1 MGTRESGAFL
11 FGIYELYKDIA
22 LSTRRK
28 PCREHEITEILSIFY
43 EKFLIKLRIL
53 LENERKRSRDMKKRV
68 LKVLA
73 VTIIA
78 ICSFLLVACNS
89 ENYKS
94 GGLKKTT
101 AVAPIVYDVSE
112 KESAVE
118 KAATVDL
125 SALSKEVNADGAT
138 VLSNDVTTITS
149 AGSYILTGA
158 YAGITVSVGNGETAH
173 LFLNNA
179 TISGGAGIAISNTN
193 KKSTLIITACEN
205 TENEVASKGD
215 DVNAI
220 HVKGTLKIN
229 GTGTIKVSAKKNG
242 IKVSKGLSIAD
253 STINL
258 TAGNHALSARFI
270 EAENAKINVLSAG
283 KDALN
288 AECDDET
295 QEFTL
300 DEGYVSLKSSKV
312 FASVSGDGIQ
322 ADTFVYITGGS
333 VDIKTAATF
342 VSYSAESMATY
353 DLSED
358 DFRYTKSGDTY
369 KKIDDVASNGARYAM
384 IQSAKGIKCG
394 EIKYEI
400 DGTEYAVTKNSNYF
414 IVIDGARVKINSS
427 DDAIHT
433 NSGNVLIKG
442 GTLDLTT
449 LDDGIHADELVKID
463 GGEITVNGSYEGI
476 EGAYVEIGGGTI
488 YITAS
493 DDGINAASDDESV
506 NEHIIISGGTITV
519 DASGDGLDSNGTI
532 YVSGGTLIVYGP
544 TTGADTGLDADGGIL
559 IDGGNVFV
567 ASSKEMLEIPAS
579 NSKSNVLVYGVNTV
593 AAGSEII
600 LTNADGGEMVRIT
613 LKKQAQAIILSTPEL
628 ATNGTYSLYADE
640 NLLASFSVTE
650 TITAIGVQSNGGRG
664 GQPAQPG
671 GAQPGGQGGN
681 PPAPRN

>member
-1 MGTRESGAFL
+1 ML
-11 FGIYELYKDIA
+11 K
-22 LSTRRK
+22 
-28 PCREHEITEILSIFY
+28 
-43 EKFLIKLRIL
+43 
-53 LENERKRSRDMKKRV
+53 NERKRSRDMKKRI

-89 ENYKS
+89 GNYK
-94 GGLKKTT
+94 GGRLKKTT

-125 SALSKEVNADGAT
+125 SALSKDVNADGAT

-158 YAGITVSVGNGETAH
+158 YAGTTVSVGNGETAH

-215 DVNAI
+215 DANAI

-288 AECDDET
+288 AECDDKT

-300 DEGYVSLKSSKV
+300 DEGYVSLKNSKV

-333 VDIKTAATF
+333 VDIETAATF
-342 VSYSAESMATY
+342 VSYGAESMATY

-358 DFRYTKSGDTY
+358 DFRYIKSGDTY
-369 KKIDDVASNGARYAM
+369 KKIDDVASKGARHAM

-463 GGEITVNGSYEGI
+463 GGEITVNGAYEGI

-544 TTGADTGLDADGGIL
+544 TTDADTGLDADGGIL

-593 AAGSEII
+593 PAGSEII

-650 TITAIGVQSNGGRG
+650 TITAIGVRSNGR
-664 GQPAQPG
+664 
-671 GAQPGGQGGN
+671 QGGN
-681 PPAPRN
+681 PPAPRK

>member
-1 MGTRESGAFL
+1 
-11 FGIYELYKDIA
+11 
-22 LSTRRK
+22 
-28 PCREHEITEILSIFY
+28 
-43 EKFLIKLRIL
+43 
-53 LENERKRSRDMKKRV
+53 MKKRI

-78 ICSFLLVACNS
+78 TCSFLLVACNS

-125 SALSKEVNADGAT
+125 SALSKDVNADGAT
-138 VLSNDVTTITS
+138 VLSNDVTTITT

-215 DVNAI
+215 DANAI

-270 EAENAKINVLSAG
+270 ETENAKINVLSAG

-322 ADTFVYITGGS
+322 ADTFVYITGGN
-333 VDIKTAATF
+333 VDIKTSATF
-342 VSYSAESMATY
+342 VRYGAESTATY
-353 DLSED
+353 DLAED
-358 DFRYTKSGDTY
+358 DFRYIKSGDTY
-369 KKIDDVASNGARYAM
+369 KKIDDVASKGARYAM

-400 DGTEYAVTKNSNYF
+400 DGTEYAVTKNTNYF

-532 YVSGGTLIVYGP
+532 YVTGGTLIVYGP

-593 AAGSEII
+593 PVGSEII

-650 TITAIGVQSNGGRG
+650 TITAIGVRSNGR
-664 GQPAQPG
+664 
-671 GAQPGGQGGN
+671 QGGN

>member
-1 MGTRESGAFL
+1 
-11 FGIYELYKDIA
+11 
-22 LSTRRK
+22 
-28 PCREHEITEILSIFY
+28 
-43 EKFLIKLRIL
+43 
-53 LENERKRSRDMKKRV
+53 MKKRI
-68 LKVLA
+68 LKVLV
-73 VTIIA
+73 VTVFA
-78 ICSFLLVACNS
+78 ICSFSLVACNS
-89 ENYKS
+89 ENDKS

-118 KAATVDL
+118 NAATVDL
-125 SALSKEVNADGAT
+125 SALSEDVNADGAIA
-138 VLSNDVTTITS
+138 LSNDVTTITT

-158 YAGITVSVGNGETAH
+158 YAGITVSVGNDETVH
-173 LFLNNA
+173 LFLNDA

-205 TENEVASKGD
+205 TENEVA
-215 DVNAI
+215 
-220 HVKGTLKIN
+220 N
-229 GTGTIKVSAKKNG
+229 GTGTINVSAKKNG

-253 STINL
+253 STLNV
-258 TAGNHALSARFI
+258 TVGNHALSARLI

-300 DEGYVSLKSSKV
+300 NEGYVSLKNSKII
-312 FASVSGDGIQ
+312 ASVSGDGIQ

-333 VDIKTAATF
+333 VDIETSATF

-358 DFRYTKSGDTY
+358 DFRYIKSGDTY
-369 KKIDDVASNGARYAM
+369 KKVADDVATKGARYAM
-384 IQSAKGIKCG
+384 IQSTKGIKCG
-394 EIKYEI
+394 KIKYEI

-488 YITAS
+488 YITAI

-532 YVSGGTLIVYGP
+532 YVTGGTLIVYGP

-567 ASSKEMLEIPAS
+567 ATTKEMIEIPAS

-593 AAGSEII
+593 QAGSEII

-650 TITAIGVQSNGGRG
+650 TITAIGVRSNGR
-664 GQPAQPG
+664 
-671 GAQPGGQGGN
+671 QGGN

>member
-1 MGTRESGAFL
+1 ML
-11 FGIYELYKDIA
+11 K
-22 LSTRRK
+22 
-28 PCREHEITEILSIFY
+28 
-43 EKFLIKLRIL
+43 
-53 LENERKRSRDMKKRV
+53 NERKRSRDMKKRI

-73 VTIIA
+73 VTVIA
-78 ICSFLLVACNS
+78 ISSFLLVACNS
-89 ENYKS
+89 WNYKS

-125 SALSKEVNADGAT
+125 SALSKDVNADGAT
-138 VLSNDVTTITS
+138 VLSNDVTTITT

-158 YAGITVSVGNGETAH
+158 YAGITVSVGDGETVH

-179 TISGGAGIAISNTN
+179 TISEGAGIAISNTN

-220 HVKGTLKIN
+220 HVKGALKIN

-242 IKVSKGLSIAD
+242 IKVSKGLSIVD
-253 STINL
+253 STLNV

-270 EAENAKINVLSAG
+270 ETENTKINVLSAG

-322 ADTFVYITGGS
+322 ADTFVYIAGGN
-333 VDIKTAATF
+333 VDIETAATF

-358 DFRYTKSGDTY
+358 DFRYIKSGDTY
-369 KKIDDVASNGARYAM
+369 KKIDDVASKGARYAM

-400 DGTEYAVTKNSNYF
+400 DGTEYGVTKNSNYF

-593 AAGSEII
+593 QAGSEII

-650 TITAIGVQSNGGRG
+650 TITAIGVRSNGR
-664 GQPAQPG
+664 
-671 GAQPGGQGGN
+671 QGGN

>member
-1 MGTRESGAFL
+1 ML
-11 FGIYELYKDIA
+11 K
-22 LSTRRK
+22 
-28 PCREHEITEILSIFY
+28 
-43 EKFLIKLRIL
+43 
-53 LENERKRSRDMKKRV
+53 NERKWSRDMKKRV

-89 ENYKS
+89 ETYKS

-125 SALSKEVNADGAT
+125 AALSKDVNADGAT
-138 VLSNDVTTITS
+138 VLSKDVTTITS

-158 YAGITVSVGNGETAH
+158 YAGITVSVGNGETVH

-205 TENEVASKGD
+205 TENEVASTAD

-253 STINL
+253 STLNV

-288 AECDDET
+288 AECDDKT

-300 DEGYVSLKSSKV
+300 DEGYVSLKSIKV

-333 VDIKTAATF
+333 VDIKTSATF
-342 VSYSAESMATY
+342 VSYSEESMATY

-358 DFRYTKSGDTY
+358 DFRYIKRGDTY
-369 KKIDDVASNGARYAM
+369 KKVADDAATKGARYAM
-384 IQSAKGIKCG
+384 TQSAKGIKCG

-400 DGTEYAVTKNSNYF
+400 DGTEYAVTKNTNYF

-488 YITAS
+488 HITAS

-532 YVSGGTLIVYGP
+532 YVTGGTLIVYGP

-567 ASSKEMLEIPAS
+567 ASSKEMLEIPAT

-593 AAGSEII
+593 QAGSEII

-650 TITAIGVQSNGGRG
+650 TITAIGVRSNGR
-664 GQPAQPG
+664 
-671 GAQPGGQGGN
+671 QGGN

>member
-1 MGTRESGAFL
+1 M
-11 FGIYELYKDIA
+11 
-22 LSTRRK
+22 
-28 PCREHEITEILSIFY
+28 
-43 EKFLIKLRIL
+43 
-53 LENERKRSRDMKKRV
+53 
-68 LKVLA
+68 
-73 VTIIA
+73 
-78 ICSFLLVACNS
+78 
-89 ENYKS
+89 
-94 GGLKKTT
+94 
-101 AVAPIVYDVSE
+101 SE

-118 KAATVDL
+118 NAATVDL
-125 SALSKEVNADGAT
+125 STLSKDVNADGAT

-158 YAGITVSVGNGETAH
+158 YAGITVSVGNGETVH
-173 LFLNNA
+173 LFLNDA
-179 TISGGAGIAISNTN
+179 TISGGTGIAISNTN

-270 EAENAKINVLSAG
+270 EAENAEINVLSAG

-300 DEGYVSLKSSKV
+300 DEGYVSLKNSKII
-312 FASVSGDGIQ
+312 ASVSGDGIQ

-342 VSYSAESMATY
+342 VSYSEESMAAY
-353 DLSED
+353 DLTED
-358 DFRYTKSGDTY
+358 DFRYIKSGDTY
-369 KKIDDVASNGARYAM
+369 KKVADDVATKGARYAM

-414 IVIDGARVKINSS
+414 IVIDGARVKIDSS

-433 NSGNVLIKG
+433 NSGNVLIKS

-532 YVSGGTLIVYGP
+532 YVTGGTLIVYGP

-579 NSKSNVLVYGVNTV
+579 NSKSNMLVYGVNTV
-593 AAGSEII
+593 PAGSEII

-650 TITAIGVQSNGGRG
+650 TITAIGVRSNGRQG
-664 GQPAQPG
+664 GQPEQPG
-671 GAQPGGQGGN
+671 GGQPGGQGGN

>member
-1 MGTRESGAFL
+1 
-11 FGIYELYKDIA
+11 
-22 LSTRRK
+22 
-28 PCREHEITEILSIFY
+28 
-43 EKFLIKLRIL
+43 
-53 LENERKRSRDMKKRV
+53 MKKRV

-78 ICSFLLVACNS
+78 TCSFLLVACNS
-89 ENYKS
+89 GNYKS

-125 SALSKEVNADGAT
+125 STLSKDVNADGAT

-173 LFLNNA
+173 LFLNDA

-215 DVNAI
+215 DANAI

-242 IKVSKGLSIAD
+242 IKVSKGLSIVD

-270 EAENAKINVLSAG
+270 ETENAKINVLSAG

-300 DEGYVSLKSSKV
+300 DEGYVSLKNSKV

-322 ADTFVYITGGS
+322 ADTFVYITGGN
-333 VDIKTAATF
+333 VDIKTSATF
-342 VSYSAESMATY
+342 VSYGAESMATY

-358 DFRYTKSGDTY
+358 DFRYIKSGDTY
-369 KKIDDVASNGARYAM
+369 KKIDDVATKGARYAM

-400 DGTEYAVTKNSNYF
+400 DGTEYAVTKNTNYF

-493 DDGINAASDDESV
+493 GDGINAASDDENV

-532 YVSGGTLIVYGP
+532 YVTGGTLIVYGP

-593 AAGSEII
+593 PAGTEII

-650 TITAIGVQSNGGRG
+650 TITAIGVRSNGR
-664 GQPAQPG
+664 
-671 GAQPGGQGGN
+671 QGGN
-681 PPAPRN
+681 PPAPRK

>member
-1 MGTRESGAFL
+1 
-11 FGIYELYKDIA
+11 
-22 LSTRRK
+22 
-28 PCREHEITEILSIFY
+28 
-43 EKFLIKLRIL
+43 
-53 LENERKRSRDMKKRV
+53 MKKRI

-73 VTIIA
+73 VTVIA

-125 SALSKEVNADGAT
+125 SALSNDVNADGAT

-158 YAGITVSVGNGETAH
+158 YAGITVSVGDGETVH

-215 DVNAI
+215 DANAI

-242 IKVSKGLSIAD
+242 IRVSKGLSIAD

-258 TAGNHALSARFI
+258 AAGNHALSARFI
-270 EAENAKINVLSAG
+270 KTENAKINVLSAG

-300 DEGYVSLKSSKV
+300 DEGYVSLKNSKV
-312 FASVSGDGIQ
+312 FVSTSGDGIQ

-333 VDIKTAATF
+333 VDIETSATF
-342 VSYSAESMATY
+342 VSYGAESMATY

-358 DFRYTKSGDTY
+358 DFRYIKSGDTY
-369 KKIDDVASNGARYAM
+369 KKIDDVASKGARYAM
-384 IQSAKGIKCG
+384 IQSSKGIKCG

-400 DGTEYAVTKNSNYF
+400 DGTEYAVTKNTNYF
-414 IVIDGARVKINSS
+414 IVIDGARVKIDSS

-463 GGEITVNGSYEGI
+463 GGEITVNGAYEGI

-532 YVSGGTLIVYGP
+532 YVTGGTLIVYGP

-593 AAGSEII
+593 PAGSEII

-650 TITAIGVQSNGGRG
+650 TITAIGVRSNGR
-664 GQPAQPG
+664 
-671 GAQPGGQGGN
+671 QGGN
-681 PPAPRN
+681 PPAPRK

>member
-1 MGTRESGAFL
+1 ML
-11 FGIYELYKDIA
+11 KN
-22 LSTRRK
+22 
-28 PCREHEITEILSIFY
+28 
-43 EKFLIKLRIL
+43 EKKW
-53 LENERKRSRDMKKRV
+53 SRDMKKRV

-73 VTIIA
+73 VTVIA
-78 ICSFLLVACNS
+78 ISSFLLVACNS

-125 SALSKEVNADGAT
+125 SALSNDVNADGAT
-138 VLSNDVTTITS
+138 VLSNDVTTITT

-215 DVNAI
+215 DANAI

-229 GTGTIKVSAKKNG
+229 GTGTINVSAKKNG

-270 EAENAKINVLSAG
+270 ETENVEINVLSAG

-300 DEGYVSLKSSKV
+300 EEGYVSLKNSKV

-342 VSYSAESMATY
+342 VSYSAESMVTY

-358 DFRYTKSGDTY
+358 DFRYIKSGDTY
-369 KKIDDVASNGARYAM
+369 KKIDDVASKGARYAM

-519 DASGDGLDSNGTI
+519 DASGDGIDSNGTI

-593 AAGSEII
+593 QAGSEII

-650 TITAIGVQSNGGRG
+650 TITAIGVRSN
-664 GQPAQPG
+664 
-671 GAQPGGQGGN
+671 GGQGGN

>member
-1 MGTRESGAFL
+1 ML
-11 FGIYELYKDIA
+11 K
-22 LSTRRK
+22 
-28 PCREHEITEILSIFY
+28 
-43 EKFLIKLRIL
+43 
-53 LENERKRSRDMKKRV
+53 NERKRSRDMKKRI

-125 SALSKEVNADGAT
+125 STLSKDVNADGAT
-138 VLSNDVTTITS
+138 VLSNDVTTITT

-173 LFLNNA
+173 LFLNDA

-205 TENEVASKGD
+205 TENEVASAAD

-220 HVKGTLKIN
+220 HVKGALKIN

-242 IKVSKGLSIAD
+242 IKVSKGLSLAD

-270 EAENAKINVLSAG
+270 ETENAKINVLSAG

-333 VDIKTAATF
+333 VDIETAATF
-342 VSYSAESMATY
+342 VSYGAESMATY
-353 DLSED
+353 NLSED
-358 DFRYTKSGDTY
+358 DFRYIKSGDTY
-369 KKIDDVASNGARYAM
+369 KKNDDVASKGARYAM

-519 DASGDGLDSNGTI
+519 DASGDGIDSNGTI
-532 YVSGGTLIVYGP
+532 YVTGGTLIVYGP

-650 TITAIGVQSNGGRG
+650 TITAIGVRSNGR
-664 GQPAQPG
+664 
-671 GAQPGGQGGN
+671 QGGN
-681 PPAPRN
+681 PPAPRK

>member
-1 MGTRESGAFL
+1 ML
-11 FGIYELYKDIA
+11 K
-22 LSTRRK
+22 
-28 PCREHEITEILSIFY
+28 
-43 EKFLIKLRIL
+43 
-53 LENERKRSRDMKKRV
+53 NERKRSRDMKKRI
-68 LKVLA
+68 LKVLV

-78 ICSFLLVACNS
+78 ICSFSLVACNS
-89 ENYKS
+89 ENDKS

-101 AVAPIVYDVSE
+101 AVAPTVYDVSE

-118 KAATVDL
+118 NAATVDL
-125 SALSKEVNADGAT
+125 STLSKDVNADGAT

-158 YAGITVSVGNGETAH
+158 YAGITVSVGNDETAH

-258 TAGNHALSARFI
+258 TVGNHALSARFI

-333 VDIKTAATF
+333 VDIETSATF

-353 DLSED
+353 DLTED
-358 DFRYTKSGDTY
+358 DFRYIKSGDTY
-369 KKIDDVASNGARYAM
+369 KKTDDVATKGARYAM
-384 IQSAKGIKCG
+384 IQSTKGIKCC
-394 EIKYEI
+394 EIEYEI
-400 DGTEYAVTKNSNYF
+400 DGTEYVVTKNTNYF
-414 IVIDGARVKINSS
+414 IVIDGARVKIDSF

-433 NSGNVLIKG
+433 NSGNVLIKSG
-442 GTLDLTT
+442 ALDLTT

-463 GGEITVNGSYEGI
+463 GGEITVNDSYEGI

-532 YVSGGTLIVYGP
+532 YVTGGTLIVYGP

-579 NSKSNVLVYGVNTV
+579 NSKSNMLVYGVNTV
-593 AAGSEII
+593 PAGSEII

-640 NLLASFSVTE
+640 NLLTSFSVTD
-650 TITAIGVQSNGGRG
+650 TITAIGVRSNGGQG
-664 GQPAQPG
+664 GQPG
-671 GAQPGGQGGN
+671 GQPGGQGGN
-681 PPAPRN
+681 PPAPRK

>member
-1 MGTRESGAFL
+1 
-11 FGIYELYKDIA
+11 
-22 LSTRRK
+22 
-28 PCREHEITEILSIFY
+28 
-43 EKFLIKLRIL
+43 
-53 LENERKRSRDMKKRV
+53 MKKRI
-68 LKVLA
+68 LKVLV

-78 ICSFLLVACNS
+78 ICSFSLVACNR
-89 ENYKS
+89 ENDKR

-118 KAATVDL
+118 NAATVDL
-125 SALSKEVNADGAT
+125 SALSEDVNADGAT
-138 VLSNDVTTITS
+138 VLSNDVTTITA

-158 YAGITVSVGNGETAH
+158 YAGITVSVGNGETVH
-173 LFLNNA
+173 LFLNDA

-193 KKSTLIITACEN
+193 IKSTLIITACEN
-205 TENEVASKGD
+205 TENEVTSKGD

-229 GTGTIKVSAKKNG
+229 GTGTINVSAKKNG

-270 EAENAKINVLSAG
+270 ETENAKINVLSAG

-300 DEGYVSLKSSKV
+300 EEGYVSLKNSKV

-322 ADTFVYITGGS
+322 ADAFVYITGGS
-333 VDIKTAATF
+333 VDIKTSANF
-342 VSYSAESMATY
+342 VSYSEESMAAY
-353 DLSED
+353 DLAED
-358 DFRYTKSGDTY
+358 DFKYIKSGDTY
-369 KKIDDVASNGARYAM
+369 KKVADDVVSKGARYAM

-394 EIKYEI
+394 EIKNEI

-414 IVIDGARVKINSS
+414 IVIDGGDVKINSS

-433 NSGNVLIKG
+433 NSGNVLIKS

-463 GGEITVNGSYEGI
+463 GGEITVNSCYEGI
-476 EGAYVEIGGGTI
+476 EGAYVEINGGTI

-493 DDGINAASDDESV
+493 DDGINSASDDESV

-519 DASGDGLDSNGTI
+519 DASGDGIDSNGTI
-532 YVSGGTLIVYGP
+532 YVTGGTLIVYGP

-567 ASSKEMLEIPAS
+567 ATTKEMIEIPAS

-593 AAGSEII
+593 QACSEII

-640 NLLASFSVTE
+640 NLLASFSVTD
-650 TITAIGVQSNGGRG
+650 TITVIGVQSNGGHG

-671 GAQPGGQGGN
+671 GGQPGGQPGGQGGN
-681 PPAPRN
+681 PPSPQN

>member
-1 MGTRESGAFL
+1 
-11 FGIYELYKDIA
+11 
-22 LSTRRK
+22 
-28 PCREHEITEILSIFY
+28 
-43 EKFLIKLRIL
+43 
-53 LENERKRSRDMKKRV
+53 MKKRI
-68 LKVLA
+68 LKVLV

-78 ICSFLLVACNS
+78 ICSFSLVACNS
-89 ENYKS
+89 ENDKS

-101 AVAPIVYDVSE
+101 AVAPTVYDVSE

-118 KAATVDL
+118 NAATVDL
-125 SALSKEVNADGAT
+125 STLSKDVNADGAT

-158 YAGITVSVGNGETAH
+158 YAGITVSVGNGETVH
-173 LFLNNA
+173 LFLNDA
-179 TISGGAGIAISNTN
+179 TISGGTGIAISNTN

-258 TAGNHALSARFI
+258 TAGNHAL
-270 EAENAKINVLSAG
+270 
-283 KDALN
+283 N

-333 VDIKTAATF
+333 VDIETSATF

-358 DFRYTKSGDTY
+358 DFRYIKSGDTY
-369 KKIDDVASNGARYAM
+369 KKVADDVASKGARYAM

-400 DGTEYAVTKNSNYF
+400 DGTEYAVTENTNYF
-414 IVIDGARVKINSS
+414 IIVDGARVKIDSS

-532 YVSGGTLIVYGP
+532 YVTGGTLIVYGP

-559 IDGGNVFV
+559 IDDGNVFV
-567 ASSKEMLEIPAS
+567 ATTKEMIEIPAS

-593 AAGSEII
+593 QAGSEII

-650 TITAIGVQSNGGRG
+650 TITAIGVRSNGR
-664 GQPAQPG
+664 
-671 GAQPGGQGGN
+671 QGGN

>member
-1 MGTRESGAFL
+1 ML
-11 FGIYELYKDIA
+11 K
-22 LSTRRK
+22 
-28 PCREHEITEILSIFY
+28 
-43 EKFLIKLRIL
+43 
-53 LENERKRSRDMKKRV
+53 NERKRSRDMKKRI
-68 LKVLA
+68 LKVLV

-78 ICSFLLVACNS
+78 ICSFSLVACNS
-89 ENYKS
+89 ENDKS

-101 AVAPIVYDVSE
+101 AVAPTVYDVSE

-118 KAATVDL
+118 NAATVDL
-125 SALSKEVNADGAT
+125 STLSKDVNADGAT

-158 YAGITVSVGNGETAH
+158 YAGITVSVGNGETVH
-173 LFLNNA
+173 LFLNDA
-179 TISGGAGIAISNTN
+179 TISGGTGIAVSNTN

-229 GTGTIKVSAKKNG
+229 GTGTIKISAKKNG

-270 EAENAKINVLSAG
+270 ETENAKINVLSAE

-300 DEGYVSLKSSKV
+300 DEGYVSLKNSKII
-312 FASVSGDGIQ
+312 ASVSGDGIQ

-333 VDIKTAATF
+333 VDIETSATF

-358 DFRYTKSGDTY
+358 DFRYIKSGDTY
-369 KKIDDVASNGARYAM
+369 KKVADDIATKGARYAM

-414 IVIDGARVKINSS
+414 IVIDGARVKIDSS

-488 YITAS
+488 YVT
-493 DDGINAASDDESV
+493 
-506 NEHIIISGGTITV
+506 
-519 DASGDGLDSNGTI
+519 
-532 YVSGGTLIVYGP
+532 GGTLIVYGP

-559 IDGGNVFV
+559 IDDGNVFV
-567 ASSKEMLEIPAS
+567 ATTKEMIEIPAS

-593 AAGSEII
+593 QAGSEII

-640 NLLASFSVTE
+640 NLLASFSVTD
-650 TITAIGVQSNGGRG
+650 TITAIGVRSN
-664 GQPAQPG
+664 
-671 GAQPGGQGGN
+671 GGQGGN

>member
-1 MGTRESGAFL
+1 ML
-11 FGIYELYKDIA
+11 K
-22 LSTRRK
+22 
-28 PCREHEITEILSIFY
+28 
-43 EKFLIKLRIL
+43 
-53 LENERKRSRDMKKRV
+53 NERKRSRDMKKRI

-78 ICSFLLVACNS
+78 ICSFLLVACNGG
-89 ENYKS
+89 NYKS

-149 AGSYILTGA
+149 GGSYILTGA

-215 DVNAI
+215 DANAI

-333 VDIKTAATF
+333 VDIETSATF

-369 KKIDDVASNGARYAM
+369 KKIDDVATKGARYAM

-400 DGTEYAVTKNSNYF
+400 DGTEYAVTKNTNYF

-433 NSGNVLIKG
+433 NSGNVLIKD

-506 NEHIIISGGTITV
+506 DEHIIISGGTITV

-532 YVSGGTLIVYGP
+532 YVTGGTLIVYGP

-593 AAGSEII
+593 PAGSEII

-650 TITAIGVQSNGGRG
+650 TITAIGVRSNGR
-664 GQPAQPG
+664 
-671 GAQPGGQGGN
+671 QGGN
-681 PPAPRN
+681 PPAPRK

>member
-1 MGTRESGAFL
+1 
-11 FGIYELYKDIA
+11 
-22 LSTRRK
+22 
-28 PCREHEITEILSIFY
+28 
-43 EKFLIKLRIL
+43 
-53 LENERKRSRDMKKRV
+53 MKKRI

-73 VTIIA
+73 VTVIA
-78 ICSFLLVACNS
+78 ICSFLLVACNGK
-89 ENYKS
+89 NYKS
-94 GGLKKTT
+94 DRLKKTT

-125 SALSKEVNADGAT
+125 SALSKDVNADGAT
-138 VLSNDVTTITS
+138 VLSNDVTTITT

-158 YAGITVSVGNGETAH
+158 YAGMTVSVGNGETAH

-258 TAGNHALSARFI
+258 IAGNHALSARFI

-333 VDIKTAATF
+333 VDIETAATF
-342 VSYSAESMATY
+342 VSYGAESMATY
-353 DLSED
+353 NLSED
-358 DFRYTKSGDTY
+358 DFRYIKSGDTY
-369 KKIDDVASNGARYAM
+369 KKIDDVATKGARYAM

-400 DGTEYAVTKNSNYF
+400 DGTEYAVTKNTNYF

-532 YVSGGTLIVYGP
+532 YVTGGTLIVYGP

-593 AAGSEII
+593 PAGSEII

-650 TITAIGVQSNGGRG
+650 TITAIGVRSNGGRG
-664 GQPAQPG
+664 G
-671 GAQPGGQGGN
+671 N
-681 PPAPRN
+681 PLAPRK

>member
-1 MGTRESGAFL
+1 
-11 FGIYELYKDIA
+11 
-22 LSTRRK
+22 
-28 PCREHEITEILSIFY
+28 
-43 EKFLIKLRIL
+43 
-53 LENERKRSRDMKKRV
+53 MKKKI

-112 KESAVE
+112 KERAVE

-125 SALSKEVNADGAT
+125 STLSKDVNADGAT
-138 VLSNDVTTITS
+138 ALSNDVTTITS

-288 AECDDET
+288 AECDEET
-295 QEFTL
+295 QGFTL

-322 ADTFVYITGGS
+322 ADTFVYIKGGS
-333 VDIKTAATF
+333 VDIETSATF
-342 VSYSAESMATY
+342 VSYSAESIATY
-353 DLSED
+353 DLDED
-358 DFRYTKSGDTY
+358 DFRYIKSGDTY
-369 KKIDDVASNGARYAM
+369 KKIDDVASKGARYAM

-442 GTLDLTT
+442 GALDLTT

-488 YITAS
+488 HITAS

-567 ASSKEMLEIPAS
+567 ASSKEMLGIPAS

-593 AAGSEII
+593 QAGSEII

-650 TITAIGVQSNGGRG
+650 TITAIGVRSNGR
-664 GQPAQPG
+664 
-671 GAQPGGQGGN
+671 QGGN

>member
-1 MGTRESGAFL
+1 ML
-11 FGIYELYKDIA
+11 K
-22 LSTRRK
+22 
-28 PCREHEITEILSIFY
+28 
-43 EKFLIKLRIL
+43 
-53 LENERKRSRDMKKRV
+53 NERKWSRDMKKRI

-125 SALSKEVNADGAT
+125 STLSKDVNADGAT

-149 AGSYILTGA
+149 AGSYILAGA
-158 YAGITVSVGNGETAH
+158 YAGITVSVGDGETVH

-193 KKSTLIITACEN
+193 KKSTLIITACED

-242 IKVSKGLSIAD
+242 IKVSKGLSIVD
-253 STINL
+253 STLNV

-270 EAENAKINVLSAG
+270 ETENAKINVLSAG

-333 VDIKTAATF
+333 VDIETSATF

-353 DLSED
+353 DLSKD
-358 DFRYTKSGDTY
+358 DFRYIKSGDTY
-369 KKIDDVASNGARYAM
+369 KKIDDVASKGARYAM

-532 YVSGGTLIVYGP
+532 YVTGGTLIVYGP
-544 TTGADTGLDADGGIL
+544 MTGADTGLDADGGIL

-567 ASSKEMLEIPAS
+567 ASSKGMLEIPAS

-593 AAGSEII
+593 PAGSEII

-650 TITAIGVQSNGGRG
+650 TITAFGVRSNGR
-664 GQPAQPG
+664 
-671 GAQPGGQGGN
+671 QGGN

>member
-1 MGTRESGAFL
+1 
-11 FGIYELYKDIA
+11 
-22 LSTRRK
+22 
-28 PCREHEITEILSIFY
+28 
-43 EKFLIKLRIL
+43 
-53 LENERKRSRDMKKRV
+53 MKKRA

-78 ICSFLLVACNS
+78 ICSFLLVACNGG
-89 ENYKS
+89 NDKS

-101 AVAPIVYDVSE
+101 AVAPIVYDVNE

-125 SALSKEVNADGAT
+125 SALSKDVNANGAT
-138 VLSNDVTTITS
+138 VFSNDVTTITS

-158 YAGITVSVGNGETAH
+158 YAGITVSVGNGETVH
-173 LFLNNA
+173 LFLNDA

-220 HVKGTLKIN
+220 HVKGTMKIN
-229 GTGTIKVSAKKNG
+229 GTGTINVSAKKNG

-270 EAENAKINVLSAG
+270 ETENAKINVLSAE

-300 DEGYVSLKSSKV
+300 NEGYVSLKSSKII
-312 FASVSGDGIQ
+312 ASVSGDGIQ

-333 VDIKTAATF
+333 VDIETSATF

-353 DLSED
+353 NLSED
-358 DFRYTKSGDTY
+358 DFRYIKSGDTY
-369 KKIDDVASNGARYAM
+369 KKIDDVASKGARYAM

-442 GTLDLTT
+442 GALDLTT

-463 GGEITVNGSYEGI
+463 GGEITVNDSYEGI

-532 YVSGGTLIVYGP
+532 YVTGGTLIVYGP

-559 IDGGNVFV
+559 IDDGNVFV
-567 ASSKEMLEIPAS
+567 ATTKEMIEIPAS

-593 AAGSEII
+593 QAGSEII

-650 TITAIGVQSNGGRG
+650 TITAIGVRSN
-664 GQPAQPG
+664 
-671 GAQPGGQGGN
+671 GGQGGN
-681 PPAPRN
+681 PPVPRN

>member
-1 MGTRESGAFL
+1 
-11 FGIYELYKDIA
+11 
-22 LSTRRK
+22 
-28 PCREHEITEILSIFY
+28 
-43 EKFLIKLRIL
+43 
-53 LENERKRSRDMKKRV
+53 MKKRI
-68 LKVLA
+68 LKVLV

-78 ICSFLLVACNS
+78 ICSFSLVACNGG
-89 ENYKS
+89 NDKS

-101 AVAPIVYDVSE
+101 AVAPTVYDVSE

-118 KAATVDL
+118 NAATVDL
-125 SALSKEVNADGAT
+125 STLSKDVNADGAT

-158 YAGITVSVGNGETAH
+158 YAGITVSVGNGETVH
-173 LFLNNA
+173 LFLNDA
-179 TISGGAGIAISNTN
+179 TISGGTGIAISNTN

-270 EAENAKINVLSAG
+270 ETENAKINVLSAG

-333 VDIKTAATF
+333 VDIKTSATF
-342 VSYSAESMATY
+342 VSYSAESMAAY

-358 DFRYTKSGDTY
+358 DFRYIKSGDTY
-369 KKIDDVASNGARYAM
+369 KKIDDVATKGARYAM

-414 IVIDGARVKINSS
+414 IVIDGARVKIDSS

-433 NSGNVLIKG
+433 NSGNVLIKS

-463 GGEITVNGSYEGI
+463 GGEITVNGAYEGI

-532 YVSGGTLIVYGP
+532 YVTGGTLIVYGP

-559 IDGGNVFV
+559 IDDGNVFV

-579 NSKSNVLVYGVNTV
+579 NSKSNMLVYGVNTV
-593 AAGSEII
+593 PAGSEII

-640 NLLASFSVTE
+640 NLFASFSVTE
-650 TITAIGVQSNGGRG
+650 TITAIGVRSNGR
-664 GQPAQPG
+664 
-671 GAQPGGQGGN
+671 QGGN

>member
-1 MGTRESGAFL
+1 ML
-11 FGIYELYKDIA
+11 K
-22 LSTRRK
+22 
-28 PCREHEITEILSIFY
+28 
-43 EKFLIKLRIL
+43 
-53 LENERKRSRDMKKRV
+53 NERKRSRDMKKRI

-73 VTIIA
+73 VTVIA
-78 ICSFLLVACNS
+78 ISSFSLVACNS

-125 SALSKEVNADGAT
+125 SALSKDVNTDGAT

-158 YAGITVSVGNGETAH
+158 YAGITVSVGNDETAH

-205 TENEVASKGD
+205 TENEVASAAD

-229 GTGTIKVSAKKNG
+229 GTGTINVSAKKNG

-258 TAGNHALSARFI
+258 TAVNHALSARFI
-270 EAENAKINVLSAG
+270 EAANAKINVLSAG

-300 DEGYVSLKSSKV
+300 DEGYVSLKNSKII
-312 FASVSGDGIQ
+312 ASVTGDGIQ

-358 DFRYTKSGDTY
+358 DFRYIKSGDTY
-369 KKIDDVASNGARYAM
+369 KKIDDVASKGARYAM

-442 GTLDLTT
+442 GTLDLMT

-476 EGAYVEIGGGTI
+476 EGAYVEINGGTI
-488 YITAS
+488 NITAS

-532 YVSGGTLIVYGP
+532 YVTGGTLIVYGP
-544 TTGADTGLDADGGIL
+544 TAGADTGLDADGGIL

-579 NSKSNVLVYGVNTV
+579 NSESNVLVYGVNTV
-593 AAGSEII
+593 PAGSEII

-613 LKKQAQAIILSTPEL
+613 LKKQAQAIILSMPEL

-650 TITAIGVQSNGGRG
+650 TITAIGVRSNGR
-664 GQPAQPG
+664 
-671 GAQPGGQGGN
+671 QGGN

>member
-1 MGTRESGAFL
+1 ML
-11 FGIYELYKDIA
+11 K
-22 LSTRRK
+22 
-28 PCREHEITEILSIFY
+28 
-43 EKFLIKLRIL
+43 
-53 LENERKRSRDMKKRV
+53 NERKWSRNMKKRI
-68 LKVLA
+68 LKVLV

-78 ICSFLLVACNS
+78 ICSFSLVACNS
-89 ENYKS
+89 ENDKS

-101 AVAPIVYDVSE
+101 AVAPTVYDVSE

-118 KAATVDL
+118 NAATVDL
-125 SALSKEVNADGAT
+125 STLSKDVNADGAT

-158 YAGITVSVGNGETAH
+158 YAGITVSVGNGETVH
-173 LFLNNA
+173 LFLNDA
-179 TISGGAGIAISNTN
+179 TISGGTGIAISNTN

-270 EAENAKINVLSAG
+270 ETENAKINVLSAE

-300 DEGYVSLKSSKV
+300 NEGYVSLKNSKII
-312 FASVSGDGIQ
+312 ASVSGDGIQ

-333 VDIKTAATF
+333 VDIETSATF

-353 DLSED
+353 DLTED
-358 DFRYTKSGDTY
+358 DFRYIKSGDTY
-369 KKIDDVASNGARYAM
+369 KKVADDVATKGARYAM

-442 GTLDLTT
+442 GALDLTT

-559 IDGGNVFV
+559 IDDGNVFV
-567 ASSKEMLEIPAS
+567 ATTKEMIEIPAS

-593 AAGSEII
+593 QAGSEII

-650 TITAIGVQSNGGRG
+650 TITAIGVRSNGGQG
-664 GQPAQPG
+664 GQPG
-671 GAQPGGQGGN
+671 GQPGGQGGN
-681 PPAPRN
+681 PPTPRN

>member
-1 MGTRESGAFL
+1 
-11 FGIYELYKDIA
+11 
-22 LSTRRK
+22 
-28 PCREHEITEILSIFY
+28 
-43 EKFLIKLRIL
+43 
-53 LENERKRSRDMKKRV
+53 MKKRI

-125 SALSKEVNADGAT
+125 STLSKEVNADGAT
-138 VLSNDVTTITS
+138 ALSNDVTTITS

-158 YAGITVSVGNGETAH
+158 YAGITVSVGNGETVH

-205 TENEVASKGD
+205 TENEVASAAD
-215 DVNAI
+215 DANAI
-220 HVKGTLKIN
+220 HVNGTLKIN

-288 AECDDET
+288 AECDEKT

-322 ADTFVYITGGS
+322 AGTFVYITGGN

-342 VSYSAESMATY
+342 VSYGAESMAAY

-358 DFRYTKSGDTY
+358 DFRYIKSGDTY
-369 KKIDDVASNGARYAM
+369 KKVADDAATKGARYAM

-449 LDDGIHADELVKID
+449 LDVGIHADELVKID

-488 YITAS
+488 HITAN

-579 NSKSNVLVYGVNTV
+579 NSKSNVLVYGANTV
-593 AAGSEII
+593 QAGSEII

-650 TITAIGVQSNGGRG
+650 TITAIGVRSNDRRG
-664 GQPAQPG
+664 AQP
-671 GAQPGGQGGN
+671 AQPGGQGGN

>member
-1 MGTRESGAFL
+1 ML
-11 FGIYELYKDIA
+11 K
-22 LSTRRK
+22 
-28 PCREHEITEILSIFY
+28 
-43 EKFLIKLRIL
+43 
-53 LENERKRSRDMKKRV
+53 NEEERSRDMKKTI

-101 AVAPIVYDVSE
+101 AVAPTVYDVSE
-112 KESAVE
+112 KERAVE
-118 KAATVDL
+118 KAAAVDL
-125 SALSKEVNADGAT
+125 SALSEDVNADGAT

-215 DVNAI
+215 DMNAI

-270 EAENAKINVLSAG
+270 EAENAKINVLFAG

-300 DEGYVSLKSSKV
+300 DEGYVSLKNSKV

-342 VSYSAESMATY
+342 VSYGAESMAAY
-353 DLSED
+353 NLSED
-358 DFRYTKSGDTY
+358 DFRYIKSGDTY
-369 KKIDDVASNGARYAM
+369 KKIDDVASKGARYAM

-394 EIKYEI
+394 EIKFEI
-400 DGTEYAVTKNSNYF
+400 DGTEYAVTKNTNYF

-476 EGAYVEIGGGTI
+476 EGAYVEIGGGTV

-493 DDGINAASDDESV
+493 DDGINAASDDERV

-519 DASGDGLDSNGTI
+519 DASGDGLDSNGAI
-532 YVSGGTLIVYGP
+532 YVTGGTLIVYGP

-593 AAGSEII
+593 PAGSEII

-650 TITAIGVQSNGGRG
+650 TITAIGVRSNGR
-664 GQPAQPG
+664 
-671 GAQPGGQGGN
+671 QGGN
-681 PPAPRN
+681 PPAPRK

>member
-1 MGTRESGAFL
+1 
-11 FGIYELYKDIA
+11 
-22 LSTRRK
+22 
-28 PCREHEITEILSIFY
+28 
-43 EKFLIKLRIL
+43 
-53 LENERKRSRDMKKRV
+53 MKKRI

-78 ICSFLLVACNS
+78 ICSFSLVACNS
-89 ENYKS
+89 ENDKS

-101 AVAPIVYDVSE
+101 AAAPTVYDVSE

-118 KAATVDL
+118 NAATVDL
-125 SALSKEVNADGAT
+125 STLSKDVNADGAT

-173 LFLNNA
+173 LFLNDA

-353 DLSED
+353 NLSED
-358 DFRYTKSGDTY
+358 DFRYIKSGDTY
-369 KKIDDVASNGARYAM
+369 KKIDDVASKGARYAM

-400 DGTEYAVTKNSNYF
+400 DGTEYVVTKNSNYF

-532 YVSGGTLIVYGP
+532 YVTGGTLIVYGP

-559 IDGGNVFV
+559 IDDGNVFV
-567 ASSKEMLEIPAS
+567 ATTKEMIEIPAS

-593 AAGSEII
+593 QAGSEII

-650 TITAIGVQSNGGRG
+650 TITAIGVRSNGR
-664 GQPAQPG
+664 
-671 GAQPGGQGGN
+671 QGGN

>member
-1 MGTRESGAFL
+1 
-11 FGIYELYKDIA
+11 
-22 LSTRRK
+22 
-28 PCREHEITEILSIFY
+28 
-43 EKFLIKLRIL
+43 
-53 LENERKRSRDMKKRV
+53 MKKRI
-68 LKVLA
+68 LKVLV

-78 ICSFLLVACNS
+78 ICSFSLVACNS
-89 ENYKS
+89 ENDIS

-101 AVAPIVYDVSE
+101 AVAPTVYDVSE

-118 KAATVDL
+118 NAATVDL
-125 SALSKEVNADGAT
+125 STLSKDVNADGAT

-158 YAGITVSVGNGETAH
+158 YAGITVSVGNGETVH
-173 LFLNNA
+173 LFLNDA
-179 TISGGAGIAISNTN
+179 TISGGTGIAISNTN

-270 EAENAKINVLSAG
+270 ETENAKINVLSAG

-288 AECDDET
+288 AECDDKT

-300 DEGYVSLKSSKV
+300 DEGYVSLKNSKII
-312 FASVSGDGIQ
+312 ASVSGDGIQ
-322 ADTFVYITGGS
+322 ADAFVYITGGS
-333 VDIKTAATF
+333 VDIETSTTF
-342 VSYSAESMATY
+342 VSYSAESMAAY

-358 DFRYTKSGDTY
+358 DFRYIKSGDTY
-369 KKIDDVASNGARYAM
+369 KKVADDVATKGARYAM

-414 IVIDGARVKINSS
+414 IVIDGTRVKIDSS

-532 YVSGGTLIVYGP
+532 YVTGGTLIVYGP

-593 AAGSEII
+593 PAGSEII

-650 TITAIGVQSNGGRG
+650 TITAIGVRSNGR
-664 GQPAQPG
+664 
-671 GAQPGGQGGN
+671 QGGN

>member
-1 MGTRESGAFL
+1 
-11 FGIYELYKDIA
+11 
-22 LSTRRK
+22 
-28 PCREHEITEILSIFY
+28 
-43 EKFLIKLRIL
+43 
-53 LENERKRSRDMKKRV
+53 MKKRI
-68 LKVLA
+68 LKVLV

-78 ICSFLLVACNS
+78 ICSFSLVACNR
-89 ENYKS
+89 ENDKRD
-94 GGLKKTT
+94 GLKKTT

-118 KAATVDL
+118 NAAAVDL
-125 SALSKEVNADGAT
+125 SALSEDVNADGAT
-138 VLSNDVTTITS
+138 VLSNDVTTITA

-158 YAGITVSVGNGETAH
+158 YAGITVSVGNGETVH
-173 LFLNNA
+173 LFLNDA

-270 EAENAKINVLSAG
+270 ETENAKINVLSAG

-300 DEGYVSLKSSKV
+300 NEGYVSLKNSKII
-312 FASVSGDGIQ
+312 ASVSGDGIQ

-342 VSYSAESMATY
+342 VSYSEESMAAY
-353 DLSED
+353 DLTED
-358 DFRYTKSGDTY
+358 DFRYIKSGDTY
-369 KKIDDVASNGARYAM
+369 KKVADDVATKGARYAM

-414 IVIDGARVKINSS
+414 IVIDGARVKIDSS

-433 NSGNVLIKG
+433 NSGNVLIKSG
-442 GTLDLTT
+442 ALDLTT

-532 YVSGGTLIVYGP
+532 YVTGGTLIVYGP

-579 NSKSNVLVYGVNTV
+579 NSKSNMLVYGVNTV
-593 AAGSEII
+593 PAGSEII

-650 TITAIGVQSNGGRG
+650 TITAIGVRSNGRQG
-664 GQPAQPG
+664 GQPG
-671 GAQPGGQGGN
+671 GQPGGQGGN
-681 PPAPRN
+681 PSAPRN

>member
-1 MGTRESGAFL
+1 M
-11 FGIYELYKDIA
+11 
-22 LSTRRK
+22 
-28 PCREHEITEILSIFY
+28 
-43 EKFLIKLRIL
+43 
-53 LENERKRSRDMKKRV
+53 LENERKRSRDMEKRI

-78 ICSFLLVACNS
+78 ICSFLFVACNS

-125 SALSKEVNADGAT
+125 STLSKEVNADGAT

-158 YAGITVSVGNGETAH
+158 YTGITVSVGNGETAH
-173 LFLNNA
+173 LFLNDA

-215 DVNAI
+215 DANAI

-333 VDIKTAATF
+333 VDIKTSATF
-342 VSYSAESMATY
+342 VSYGAESMATY

-358 DFRYTKSGDTY
+358 DFRYIKSGDTY
-369 KKIDDVASNGARYAM
+369 KKIDDVATKGARYAM

-400 DGTEYAVTKNSNYF
+400 DGTEYAVTENSNYF

-433 NSGNVLIKG
+433 NSGNVLVKG

-449 LDDGIHADELVKID
+449 LDGGIHADELVKID
-463 GGEITVNGSYEGI
+463 GGEITVNGTYEGI

-493 DDGINAASDDESV
+493 DDGINAASDDENV

-532 YVSGGTLIVYGP
+532 YVTGGTLIVYGP
-544 TTGADTGLDADGGIL
+544 TTGADIGLDADGGIL

-593 AAGSEII
+593 PAGSEII

-650 TITAIGVQSNGGRG
+650 TITAIGVRSNGR
-664 GQPAQPG
+664 
-671 GAQPGGQGGN
+671 QGGN

>member
-1 MGTRESGAFL
+1 
-11 FGIYELYKDIA
+11 
-22 LSTRRK
+22 
-28 PCREHEITEILSIFY
+28 
-43 EKFLIKLRIL
+43 
-53 LENERKRSRDMKKRV
+53 MKKRV
-68 LKVLA
+68 LKVLS

-125 SALSKEVNADGAT
+125 SALSKDVNADGAIA
-138 VLSNDVTTITS
+138 LSNDVTTITS

-229 GTGTIKVSAKKNG
+229 GTGTINVSAKKNG

-333 VDIKTAATF
+333 VDIKTSATF

-353 DLSED
+353 DLSEV
-358 DFRYTKSGDTY
+358 DFRYIKSGDTY
-369 KKIDDVASNGARYAM
+369 KKTDDVATKGARYAM

-532 YVSGGTLIVYGP
+532 YVTGGTLIVYGP

-593 AAGSEII
+593 PAGSEII

-650 TITAIGVQSNGGRG
+650 TITAIGVRSNGR
-664 GQPAQPG
+664 
-671 GAQPGGQGGN
+671 QGGN

>member
-1 MGTRESGAFL
+1 ML
-11 FGIYELYKDIA
+11 K
-22 LSTRRK
+22 
-28 PCREHEITEILSIFY
+28 
-43 EKFLIKLRIL
+43 
-53 LENERKRSRDMKKRV
+53 NERKWSRDMKKRI
-68 LKVLA
+68 LKVLT

-118 KAATVDL
+118 KTATVDL
-125 SALSKEVNADGAT
+125 SALSKDVNADGAT

-205 TENEVASKGD
+205 TENEVASAAD

-270 EAENAKINVLSAG
+270 ETENAKINVLSAG

-288 AECDDET
+288 AECDDKT

-333 VDIKTAATF
+333 VDIKTLATF

-353 DLSED
+353 NLTED
-358 DFRYTKSGDTY
+358 DFRYIKSGDTY
-369 KKIDDVASNGARYAM
+369 KKIDDVATKGARYAM

-519 DASGDGLDSNGTI
+519 DASGDGLDSNGAI
-532 YVSGGTLIVYGP
+532 YVTGGTLIVYGP

-567 ASSKEMLEIPAS
+567 ASTKEMLEIPAS

-593 AAGSEII
+593 PAGSEII

-650 TITAIGVQSNGGRG
+650 TITAIGVRSNGR
-664 GQPAQPG
+664 
-671 GAQPGGQGGN
+671 QGGN

>member
-1 MGTRESGAFL
+1 ML
-11 FGIYELYKDIA
+11 K
-22 LSTRRK
+22 
-28 PCREHEITEILSIFY
+28 
-43 EKFLIKLRIL
+43 
-53 LENERKRSRDMKKRV
+53 NERKWSRDMKKRV

-89 ENYKS
+89 ETYKS

-125 SALSKEVNADGAT
+125 STLSKDVNADGAT
-138 VLSNDVTTITS
+138 VLSNDVTTITT

-158 YAGITVSVGNGETAH
+158 YAGITVSVGNGETVH

-193 KKSTLIITACEN
+193 KKSTIIITACEN

-229 GTGTIKVSAKKNG
+229 GTGTINVSAKKNG
-242 IKVSKGLSIAD
+242 IKVLKGLSIAD

-288 AECDDET
+288 AECDDKT

-333 VDIKTAATF
+333 VDIKTSATF
-342 VSYSAESMATY
+342 VSYSAESMAVY
-353 DLSED
+353 DLTED
-358 DFRYTKSGDTY
+358 DFRYIKSGDTY
-369 KKIDDVASNGARYAM
+369 KKVADDVATKGARYAM

-433 NSGNVLIKG
+433 NSGNVLIKS
-442 GTLDLTT
+442 GTLDLAT

-476 EGAYVEIGGGTI
+476 EGAYVEIDGGTI

-493 DDGINAASDDESV
+493 DDGINAASDDKSV

-532 YVSGGTLIVYGP
+532 YVTGGTLIVYGP

-567 ASSKEMLEIPAS
+567 ATSKEMLEVPAS

-593 AAGSEII
+593 PAGSEII

-650 TITAIGVQSNGGRG
+650 TITAIGVRSNGRR
-664 GQPAQPG
+664 

-681 PPAPRN
+681 PPSPRN

>member
-1 MGTRESGAFL
+1 
-11 FGIYELYKDIA
+11 
-22 LSTRRK
+22 
-28 PCREHEITEILSIFY
+28 
-43 EKFLIKLRIL
+43 
-53 LENERKRSRDMKKRV
+53 MKKRI
-68 LKVLA
+68 LKVLV

-78 ICSFLLVACNS
+78 ICSFLLVACNGG
-89 ENYKS
+89 NHKR

-125 SALSKEVNADGAT
+125 STLSKDVNADGAT

-229 GTGTIKVSAKKNG
+229 GTGTINVSAKKNG

-270 EAENAKINVLSAG
+270 EAENAKLNVLSAG

-333 VDIKTAATF
+333 VDIETTATF
-342 VSYSAESMATY
+342 VSYSEESMATY

-358 DFRYTKSGDTY
+358 DFRYIKSGDTY
-369 KKIDDVASNGARYAM
+369 KKVADDVAIKGARYAM

-593 AAGSEII
+593 RAGSEII

-650 TITAIGVQSNGGRG
+650 TITAIGVRSNGR
-664 GQPAQPG
+664 
-671 GAQPGGQGGN
+671 QGGN

>member
-1 MGTRESGAFL
+1 ML
-11 FGIYELYKDIA
+11 K
-22 LSTRRK
+22 
-28 PCREHEITEILSIFY
+28 
-43 EKFLIKLRIL
+43 
-53 LENERKRSRDMKKRV
+53 NERKRSRNMKKRI
-68 LKVLA
+68 LKVLV

-78 ICSFLLVACNS
+78 ICSFSLVACNS
-89 ENYKS
+89 ENDKS

-101 AVAPIVYDVSE
+101 AAAPTVYDVSE

-118 KAATVDL
+118 NAATVDL
-125 SALSKEVNADGAT
+125 STLSKDVNADGAT

-173 LFLNNA
+173 LFLNDA

-300 DEGYVSLKSSKV
+300 DEGYVSLKNSKII
-312 FASVSGDGIQ
+312 ASVSGDGIQ

-342 VSYSAESMATY
+342 VSYSEESMAAY
-353 DLSED
+353 DLTED
-358 DFRYTKSGDTY
+358 DFRYIKSGDTH
-369 KKIDDVASNGARYAM
+369 KKVADDVATKGARYAM

-414 IVIDGARVKINSS
+414 IVIDGARVKIDSS

-433 NSGNVLIKG
+433 NSGNVLIKS

-463 GGEITVNGSYEGI
+463 GGKITVNGAYEGI

-493 DDGINAASDDESV
+493 DD
-506 NEHIIISGGTITV
+506 
-519 DASGDGLDSNGTI
+519 
-532 YVSGGTLIVYGP
+532 
-544 TTGADTGLDADGGIL
+544 
-559 IDGGNVFV
+559 GNVFV

-593 AAGSEII
+593 QAGSEII

-650 TITAIGVQSNGGRG
+650 TITAIGVRSNGRQG
-664 GQPAQPG
+664 GQPG
-671 GAQPGGQGGN
+671 GQPGGQGGN
-681 PPAPRN
+681 PSAPRN

>member
-1 MGTRESGAFL
+1 
-11 FGIYELYKDIA
+11 
-22 LSTRRK
+22 
-28 PCREHEITEILSIFY
+28 
-43 EKFLIKLRIL
+43 
-53 LENERKRSRDMKKRV
+53 MKKRI

-125 SALSKEVNADGAT
+125 SALSNDVNADGAT

-158 YAGITVSVGNGETAH
+158 YAGITVSVGNGETSH

-215 DVNAI
+215 DANAI

-333 VDIKTAATF
+333 VDIETSATF
-342 VSYSAESMATY
+342 VRYGAESMATY
-353 DLSED
+353 NLSEN
-358 DFRYTKSGDTY
+358 DFRYIKSGDTY
-369 KKIDDVASNGARYAM
+369 KKIDDVASKGARYAM

-394 EIKYEI
+394 AIKYEI

-593 AAGSEII
+593 QAGSEII
-600 LTNADGGEMVRIT
+600 LTNANGGEMVRIT

-650 TITAIGVQSNGGRG
+650 TITAIGVRSNGR
-664 GQPAQPG
+664 
-671 GAQPGGQGGN
+671 QGGN

>member
-1 MGTRESGAFL
+1 
-11 FGIYELYKDIA
+11 
-22 LSTRRK
+22 
-28 PCREHEITEILSIFY
+28 
-43 EKFLIKLRIL
+43 
-53 LENERKRSRDMKKRV
+53 MKKRI
-68 LKVLA
+68 LKVLV
-73 VTIIA
+73 VTVFA
-78 ICSFLLVACNS
+78 ICSFSLVACNS
-89 ENYKS
+89 ENDKS

-118 KAATVDL
+118 NAATVDL
-125 SALSKEVNADGAT
+125 SALSEDVNADGAIA
-138 VLSNDVTTITS
+138 LSNDVTTITT

-173 LFLNNA
+173 LFLNDA

-258 TAGNHALSARFI
+258 TAGNHAFSARFI
-270 EAENAKINVLSAG
+270 ETENVKINVLSAG

-300 DEGYVSLKSSKV
+300 DEGYVSLKNSKV

-333 VDIKTAATF
+333 VDIETSATF

-358 DFRYTKSGDTY
+358 DFRYIKSGDTY
-369 KKIDDVASNGARYAM
+369 KKTDDVATKGARYAM
-384 IQSAKGIKCG
+384 IQSTKGIKCG

-400 DGTEYAVTKNSNYF
+400 DGTEYAVRKNSNYF
-414 IVIDGARVKINSS
+414 IVIDGTRVKIDSS

-449 LDDGIHADELVKID
+449 LDDGIHADELMKID

-493 DDGINAASDDESV
+493 DDGINAASDDGINAASDDESV

-532 YVSGGTLIVYGP
+532 YVTGGTLIVYGP

-567 ASSKEMLEIPAS
+567 ASSKEMMEIPAS

-593 AAGSEII
+593 QAGSEII

-650 TITAIGVQSNGGRG
+650 TITAIGVRSNGRQG
-664 GQPAQPG
+664 GQPEQPG
-671 GAQPGGQGGN
+671 GGQPGGQGGN
-681 PPAPRN
+681 PPTPRN

>member
-1 MGTRESGAFL
+1 
-11 FGIYELYKDIA
+11 
-22 LSTRRK
+22 
-28 PCREHEITEILSIFY
+28 
-43 EKFLIKLRIL
+43 
-53 LENERKRSRDMKKRV
+53 MKKRI

-73 VTIIA
+73 VTISA
-78 ICSFLLVACNS
+78 ICSFSLVACNS
-89 ENYKS
+89 ENDKS

-118 KAATVDL
+118 NAATVDL
-125 SALSKEVNADGAT
+125 SALSEDVNADGAIA
-138 VLSNDVTTITS
+138 LSNDVTTITT

-158 YAGITVSVGNGETAH
+158 YAGITVSVGNGETVH

-179 TISGGAGIAISNTN
+179 TISGGAEIAISNTN

-253 STINL
+253 SMLNV

-300 DEGYVSLKSSKV
+300 EEGYVSLKNSKII
-312 FASVSGDGIQ
+312 ASVSGDGIQ

-342 VSYSAESMATY
+342 VSYSEKSMAAY
-353 DLSED
+353 DLTED
-358 DFRYTKSGDTY
+358 DFRYIKSGDTY
-369 KKIDDVASNGARYAM
+369 KKIDDIASKGARYAM

-400 DGTEYAVTKNSNYF
+400 DGTEYAVTENTNYF
-414 IVIDGARVKINSS
+414 IVIDGASVKINSS

-593 AAGSEII
+593 PAGSEII

-650 TITAIGVQSNGGRG
+650 TITAIGVRSNGR
-664 GQPAQPG
+664 
-671 GAQPGGQGGN
+671 QGGN

>member
-1 MGTRESGAFL
+1 
-11 FGIYELYKDIA
+11 
-22 LSTRRK
+22 
-28 PCREHEITEILSIFY
+28 
-43 EKFLIKLRIL
+43 
-53 LENERKRSRDMKKRV
+53 MKKRI
-68 LKVLA
+68 LKVLV

-78 ICSFLLVACNS
+78 ICSFSLVACNS
-89 ENYKS
+89 ENDKS

-101 AVAPIVYDVSE
+101 AVAPTVYDVSE

-125 SALSKEVNADGAT
+125 SALSKDVNANGAT
-138 VLSNDVTTITS
+138 VFSNDVTTITS

-158 YAGITVSVGNGETAH
+158 YAGITVSVGNGETVH
-173 LFLNNA
+173 LFLNDA

-220 HVKGTLKIN
+220 HVKGTMKIN
-229 GTGTIKVSAKKNG
+229 GTGTINVSAKKNG

-270 EAENAKINVLSAG
+270 ETENAKINVLSAG

-300 DEGYVSLKSSKV
+300 NEGYVSLKSSKII
-312 FASVSGDGIQ
+312 ASVSGDGIQ

-333 VDIKTAATF
+333 VDIETSATF
-342 VSYSAESMATY
+342 VSYSAESIAAY

-358 DFRYTKSGDTY
+358 DFRYIKSGDTY
-369 KKIDDVASNGARYAM
+369 KKIDDVASKGARYAM

-532 YVSGGTLIVYGP
+532 YVTGGTLIVYGP

-559 IDGGNVFV
+559 IDDGNVFV

-593 AAGSEII
+593 PAGSEII

-650 TITAIGVQSNGGRG
+650 TITAIGVRSNGR
-664 GQPAQPG
+664 QR
-671 GAQPGGQGGN
+671 GN

>member
-1 MGTRESGAFL
+1 ML
-11 FGIYELYKDIA
+11 K
-22 LSTRRK
+22 
-28 PCREHEITEILSIFY
+28 
-43 EKFLIKLRIL
+43 
-53 LENERKRSRDMKKRV
+53 NERKRSRDMKKTI

-125 SALSKEVNADGAT
+125 STLSKDVNADGAT
-138 VLSNDVTTITS
+138 VLSNDVTTITT

-158 YAGITVSVGNGETAH
+158 YAGITVSVGNGETVH

-229 GTGTIKVSAKKNG
+229 GTGTINVSAKKNG
-242 IKVSKGLSIAD
+242 IKVSEGLSIAD

-333 VDIKTAATF
+333 VDIKTSATF
-342 VSYSAESMATY
+342 VSYGAESMATY

-358 DFRYTKSGDTY
+358 DFRYIKSGDTY
-369 KKIDDVASNGARYAM
+369 KKIDDVASKGARYAM

-433 NSGNVLIKG
+433 NSGNALIKG
-442 GTLDLTT
+442 GALDLTT

-579 NSKSNVLVYGVNTV
+579 NSKSNVLVYGANTV
-593 AAGSEII
+593 QAGSEII

-613 LKKQAQAIILSTPEL
+613 LKKQAQAIVLSTPEL

-650 TITAIGVQSNGGRG
+650 TITAIGVRSNGGRG

-671 GAQPGGQGGN
+671 GAQPGGQGGIS
-681 PPAPRN
+681 PAPRN

>member
-1 MGTRESGAFL
+1 ML
-11 FGIYELYKDIA
+11 K
-22 LSTRRK
+22 
-28 PCREHEITEILSIFY
+28 
-43 EKFLIKLRIL
+43 
-53 LENERKRSRDMKKRV
+53 NERKWSRDMKKRV

-78 ICSFLLVACNS
+78 TCSFLLVACNS
-89 ENYKS
+89 GNYKS

-125 SALSKEVNADGAT
+125 STLSKDVNADGAT

-173 LFLNNA
+173 LFLNDA

-215 DVNAI
+215 DANAI

-242 IKVSKGLSIAD
+242 IKVSKGLSIVD

-300 DEGYVSLKSSKV
+300 DEGYVSLKNSKV

-322 ADTFVYITGGS
+322 ADTFVYITGGN
-333 VDIKTAATF
+333 VDIKTSATF
-342 VSYSAESMATY
+342 VSYGAESMATY

-358 DFRYTKSGDTY
+358 DFRYIKSGDTY
-369 KKIDDVASNGARYAM
+369 KKIDDVATKGARYAM

-400 DGTEYAVTKNSNYF
+400 DGTEYAVTKNTNYF

-493 DDGINAASDDESV
+493 DDGINAASDDENV

-532 YVSGGTLIVYGP
+532 YVTGGTLIVYGP

-593 AAGSEII
+593 PAGTEII

-650 TITAIGVQSNGGRG
+650 TITAIGVRSNGR
-664 GQPAQPG
+664 
-671 GAQPGGQGGN
+671 QGGN
-681 PPAPRN
+681 PPAPRK